1 MSDDPIF
8 LAEFATR
15 SLPAGLCLRL
25 RTVVV
30 SRASGP
36 EPEPQIG
43 PELEF
48 LISAEQATEFAHA
61 ILDAVKDW
69 KKEHQH

>member
-1 MSDDPIF
+1 MSDGPIF

-15 SLPAGLCLRL
+15 SLPVGLSIRL
-25 RTVVV
+25 RTVLV

-36 EPEPQIG
+36 EPEPQTG

-48 LISAEQATEFAHA
+48 LISAEQATDFAHA
-61 ILDAVKDW
+61 ILEAVKDW

>member
-1 MSDDPIF
+1 MSDGPIF

-15 SLPAGLCLRL
+15 PLPVGLSIRL
-25 RTVVV
+25 RTVLV

-36 EPEPQIG
+36 EPEPQTG

-48 LISAEQATEFAHA
+48 LISAEQATDFAHA
-61 ILDAVKDW
+61 ILEAVKDW